1 MIFVKVNTIIY
12 VIYVGMEMIATKV
25 IAKIV
30 QDNSGVATEIP
41 VILTDE
47 GVLESVTDYV
57 LSLHLSGTSIST
69 IDKHI
74 QSIILLIEFL
84 EANKS
89 MFADP
94 EETFSVF
101 VRRLYSGTVNENG
114 LDPSGLYW
122 IPASIG
128 TVSRH
133 IGHLTNFTN
142 WMADKGQ
149 GQQVNSL
156 RTASRHEERIQYAA
170 WFRRNQDDFL
180 GHIKDKS
187 INTTVKRARSIKGR
201 TPLAKTEDDAIAFP
215 AAKWEA
221 LFLQGFGGAKDI
233 RVALRDKLIALLMHG
248 AGFRR
253 SEALLLWVTDVFE
266 DPNDPDKAIVRIYNE
281 TEGKA
286 PNEWKPR
293 KGSATRK
300 AYLKERYARAP
311 RENLQGTQHLGWK
324 SRVVDHKDGYLEA
337 YFFPQDYAKVFMALW
352 QQYLVYRAAIPC
364 HHDYAFI
371 SFDSRYLGNP
381 YTFNAFNRSYAAA
394 LKRIDLEPNKA
405 EGLAPH
411 GHRHNYGRRL
421 QTAGIDPLFM
431 KKCMHHK
438 SLESQVVY
446 TLPSSTQVSQALS
459 KASQQLQIGSDAS
472 TSSAAFDWKTL
483 AEHGFEDID
492 PDGYFTGKN
501 PKLSKHWS

>member
-1 MIFVKVNTIIY
+1 
-12 VIYVGMEMIATKV
+12 MIATKV

-30 QDNSGVATEIP
+30 QDSSGVATEIP

-47 GVLESVTDYV
+47 GVLGSVTDYV
-57 LSLHLSGTSIST
+57 LSLHLSGTAIST
-69 IDKHI
+69 INKHI

-94 EETFSVF
+94 EEMFSVF

-133 IGHLTNFTN
+133 ISHLTNFTN
-142 WMADKGQ
+142 WMADKGL
-149 GQQVNSL
+149 GQQINSL

-170 WFRRNQDDFL
+170 WFRRNQNDFL

-215 AAKWEA
+215 TAKWEP
-221 LFLQGFGGAKDI
+221 LFLQGFGGSKDI

-286 PNEWKPR
+286 PYDWKPR

-311 RENLQGTQHLGWK
+311 REDLQGTQNLGWK
-324 SRVVDHKDGYLEA
+324 AKVVDHKDGYLMA
-337 YFFPQDYAKVFMALW
+337 WWFPQDWAKVFMSLW
-352 QQYLVYRAAIPC
+352 RKYLVYRAAVDA
-364 HHDYAFI
+364 HHPYAFI

-381 YTFNAFNRSYAAA
+381 YTFNAFNSSYAAA
-394 LKRIDLEPNKA
+394 LKRIGLEPNKS
-405 EGLAPH
+405 EGLDPH

-421 QTAGIDPLFM
+421 EEAGINPLVI
-431 KKCMHHK
+431 KKCLHHK
-438 SLESQVVY
+438 SLESQEVY
-446 TLPSSTQVSQALS
+446 TLPSAIRVSQTLS
-459 KASQQLQIGSDAS
+459 EASQQLQLGSDGSKSS
-472 TSSAAFDWKTL
+472 TAFDWKSL

-501 PKLSKHWS
+501 PKLGKH

>member
-1 MIFVKVNTIIY
+1 MT
-12 VIYVGMEMIATKV
+12 MIATKI

-30 QDNSGVATEIP
+30 QDKSGVATEIP

-57 LSLHLSGTSIST
+57 LSLHLSGTAIST
-69 IDKHI
+69 INKHI

-94 EETFSVF
+94 EEMFSVF

-133 IGHLTNFTN
+133 ISHLTNFTN
-142 WMADKGQ
+142 WMADTGL
-149 GQQVNSL
+149 GQQINSL
-156 RTASRHEERIQYAA
+156 RNASSHEERIQYAA
-170 WFRRNQDDFL
+170 WFRRNQNDFL

-215 AAKWEA
+215 TAKWEP
-221 LFLQGFGGAKDI
+221 LFLHGFGGAKDI
-233 RVALRDKLIALLMHG
+233 RVALRDKLVALLIHG

-286 PNEWKPR
+286 PNDWKPR

-311 RENLQGTQHLGWK
+311 REDLQDTQHLGWK
-324 SRVVDHKDGYLEA
+324 AKVVDHKDGYLEA
-337 YFFPQDYAKVFMALW
+337 YFFPLDWAKVFMSLW
-352 QQYLVYRAAIPC
+352 RKYLVYRAATEA
-364 HHDYAFI
+364 HHPYAFV
-371 SFDSRYLGNP
+371 SFDARYLGNP
-381 YTFNAFNRSYAAA
+381 YTGSAFDKSYAAA
-394 LKRIDLEPNKA
+394 LKRIGLEPNKA
-405 EGLAPH
+405 EGLDPH

-421 QTAGIDPLFM
+421 RTAGIDPLLI

-459 KASQQLQIGSDAS
+459 EASEQLQMDSDAPKSS
-472 TSSAAFDWKTL
+472 TAFDWKTL

-501 PKLSKHWS
+501 PKLGKR